1 MTQITK
7 VQRSNQYDV
16 FLNSPVGLSLHGF
29 FLCDRCNGS
38 RRLGRRRETFSYGI
52 LLYSLVRE
60 RPREHT
66 YIDEK
71 QKMRRTF
78 DDHVSFTIISISLVI
93 VLTYMSMSMKPTFKK
108 CILMKPTYMY
118 MSMKPTYMSMSMKPT
133 YMSIKTYM
141 SMSMTYIPHVPDH
154 VDLGSFTAARV
165 KSKGHGVGD
174 SMKPE
179 VQVACAA
186 GPTDDT
192 ASVHFEYFYTNT
204 VTL

>member
-16 FLNSPVGLSLHGF
+16 FLNSPVNISLHGF

-93 VLTYMSMSMKPTFKK
+93 VLTYMS
-108 CILMKPTYMY
+108 